1 MFKTLGT
8 RLKMSTSDHSETDGQ
23 IEHANRVL
31 EEILRVCVRSCTNW
45 SKFLP
50 MVGFAINNSVHASTM
65 QTPFFVNGL
74 RHPRLSTFSESDSS
88 LRGEGV
94 I

>member
-1 MFKTLGT
+1 
-8 RLKMSTSDHSETDGQ
+8 MSTSDHLETDGQ
-23 IEHANRVL
+23 TERANRVL
-31 EEILRVCVRSCTNW
+31 EDILLEYVHSFTNW

-74 RHPRLSTFSESDSS
+74 RHPRLSTFLESDSS